1 MATGRGHSDQTGREG
16 QEQSV
21 AGPVQR
27 QGQEL
32 TGLWGVL
39 ATPGQTHKKIGSG
52 DVLGCDGGAGDVCSG
67 GKSLCR

>member
-1 MATGRGHSDQTGREG
+1 MQVAARCGHPNQTGGEG

-32 TGLWGVL
+32 TGLRRVL
-39 ATPGQTHKKIGSG
+39 ATPGETRERAEGEE
-52 DVLGCDGGAGDVCSG
+52 DAGTSVMY
-67 GKSLCR
+67 